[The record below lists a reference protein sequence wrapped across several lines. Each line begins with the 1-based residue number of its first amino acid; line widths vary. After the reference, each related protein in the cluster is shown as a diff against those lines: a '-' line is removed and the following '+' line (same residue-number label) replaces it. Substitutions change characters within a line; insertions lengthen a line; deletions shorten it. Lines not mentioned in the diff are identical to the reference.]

1 MKFKKF
7 ILDLTSHYSEEVK
20 SCISDLKTKGK
31 RKLQIPNILTASRI
45 VAPIFI
51 LPFVLTSNL
60 VGAAIVTGCFAITD
74 CFDGMLARKLNA
86 TSEFGRELDPIA
98 DKFFAGGLMIPLI
111 INNPL
116 LIFTF
121 VLEGVIAG
129 VNSYSKYKQNSPR
142 TNYIGKI
149 KTWALSILMMTSY
162 YSMFSPVN
170 SLATTIPLV
179 LTNILQIGAVTK
191 YIVDDKKKDNI
202 RNNQSINNIETQISQ
217 KNKSEKNVKKEKI
230 DLLKTQK
237 NILIN
242 DSKLL
247 NTTPKT
253 LKKQ

>member
-20 SCISDLKTKGK
+20 SCVSDLKTKGR

-45 VAPIFI
+45 VAPMFI
-51 LPFVLTSNL
+51 LPFVFTSNL

-129 VNSYSKYKQNSPR
+129 VNSYSKYKQNSPK
-142 TNYIGKI
+142 TNYIGKV
-149 KTWALSILMMTSY
+149 KTWALSILMMASY
-162 YSMFSPVN
+162 YSMFTSIN
-170 SLATTIPLV
+170 SLVTTIPLA

-191 YIVDDKKKDNI
+191 YIVDDKKKDKAKSE
-202 RNNQSINNIETQISQ
+202 QHINNINIEFTA
-217 KNKSEKNVKKEKI
+217 KNKKKKNVKEETI

-242 DSKLL
+242 DSKSL
-247 NTTPKT
+247 NITPKT